1 MTRRI
6 IGSIVGTVIISMGIS
21 IFKEAMLGI
30 DAISGL
36 NMRIAA
42 LLGLRLGVMN
52 LITNSVFFLLQF
64 LFGRRYIGLGTV
76 VNGVGCGFIIEFF
89 YEGFIVPF
97 FGVLDSMPLRLLFVL
112 LGVLVI
118 SVGVSIYQTADLG
131 VAPYDYLSIGLRDH
145 TPLPYFWCRMGTD
158 CSCALLGLLLGGC
171 GVGLV
176 GLGTVV
182 CSLGLGPFIQ
192 FFNRVLSERLLR
204 YQAAWE

>member
-89 YEGFIVPF
+89 YEGFIVSF

-158 CSCALLGLLLGGC
+158 CSCALLGFLLGGC

>member
-36 NMRIAA
+36 NMRIAE
-42 LLGLRLGVMN
+42 LLGLRLGIMN

-76 VNGVGCGFIIEFF
+76 VNGVGCGFIIELF
-89 YEGFIVPF
+89 YGGVIVPL

-158 CSCALLGLLLGGC
+158 CGCALLGFLLGGY

-192 FFNRVLSERLLR
+192 FFNRILSERLLR